1 MKRTL
6 SILLLAAILTS
17 TFASCSETPAEE
29 SDTTAVTDTT
39 AADPNAAD
47 TEEETVD
54 VMAHLEKKDWGGAD
68 FTVVGK
74 NEGYGEWEM
83 FEMNAEELTG
93 ELINDAVWERNLY
106 LTENYNIIPVGY
118 KESGPTNTFRNAVQA
133 NTGDF
138 EGALIPVNEAVS
150 LAVEGL
156 LFDFKDLP
164 VVDLEAS
171 WYDQNANK
179 SLSVANRLYFSFGD
193 MTMQNLD
200 LTWCVMFNKELVE
213 QHQLGSIY
221 DLVDNN
227 EWTAEKLFELSNDIT
242 NDTDGNGILNEYDLY
257 GNATPY
263 DRTAMALMYSAGVDF
278 VTKDADDY
286 PVYNPLSETA
296 YNVFSDLLVYFGTD
310 SCLNINTLAGAWRKS
325 EEMFMNNQFL
335 FYTECMQNLARFRD
349 MEVDFGVVPMP
360 KYSSEQENYVSMVC
374 DFPASLVIPSYCTDT
389 DFTGFTVEALN
400 AKSSETV
407 RTAYVDKCLLYKY
420 SRDEESSAC
429 LEIILDTMY
438 YDPAYIYG
446 WGGLSS
452 TIGLLVTKGYD
463 MLASQSKSIEK
474 KIVADIEETVTAYK
488 EHQ

>member
-1 MKRTL
+1 MKKAI
-6 SILLLAAILTS
+6 SILLLAAMLTS
-17 TFASCSETPAEE
+17 TFASCSEAPVEE
-29 SDTTAVTDTT
+29 SETKPAADTA
-39 AADPNAAD
+39 AADPTAPE
-47 TEEETVD
+47 TEEKVD

-83 FEMNAEELTG
+83 FELNAEEVTG
-93 ELINDAVWERNLY
+93 EPINDAVWERNLY

-118 KESGPTNTFRNAVQA
+118 KAGGPTTVFRNAVQA

-156 LFDFKDLP
+156 LYDFRNLP
-164 VVDLEAS
+164 IVNLEADY
-171 WYDQNANK
+171 YDQNSNK

-200 LTWCVMFNKELVE
+200 LTWCVMFNKQLVD
-213 QHQLGSIY
+213 QYQIGSIY
-221 DLVDNN
+221 DLVSNN
-227 EWTAEKLFELSNDIT
+227 EWTIAKLLELSNNIT
-242 NDTDGNGILNEYDLY
+242 NDTDGNGVLNEYDLY

-263 DRTAMALMYSAGVDF
+263 DRTTMAFMYSGGVEF
-278 VTKDADDY
+278 VTKDENDY
-286 PVYNPLSETA
+286 PVYNPLSELA
-296 YNVFSDLLVYFGTD
+296 YNVFSDALAYFSTD
-310 SCLNINTLAGAWRKS
+310 SCLNINTLPGAWRKS

-360 KYSSEQENYVSMVC
+360 KYTPEQENYVSMVC
-374 DFPASLVIPSYCTDT
+374 DFPATLVIPSYCTDL

-407 RTAYVDKCLLYKY
+407 RTAYVDKCLKYKY
-420 SRDEESSAC
+420 SRDEESSAY
-429 LEIILDTMY
+429 LNIILDTMY
-438 YDPAYIYG
+438 YDPAYIYR
-446 WGGLSS
+446 WGGLSD
-452 TIGLLVTKGYD
+452 TIGLLVSKGYD

-474 KIVADIEETVTAYK
+474 KIKADIEECVTAYK